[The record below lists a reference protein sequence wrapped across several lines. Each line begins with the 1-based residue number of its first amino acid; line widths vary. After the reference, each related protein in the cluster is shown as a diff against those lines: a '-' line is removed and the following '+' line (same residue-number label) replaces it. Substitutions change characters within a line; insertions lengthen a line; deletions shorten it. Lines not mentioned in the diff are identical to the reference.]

1 MSASPGDGVPFEKV
15 LQDENEVIQLQ
26 RRNRGYVPEEGDNR
40 RQYGLAF
47 SGGGIRSASFAL
59 GVLQCLARR
68 DQLKKFDYLS
78 TVSGGGYIGA
88 SLTWFHYLNR
98 GARNYSFPFGAKN
111 FVRRES
117 DAGAEEA
124 PDNTAFIRNQ
134 GEYLSPA
141 KELTEISLIGVL
153 LRNMLITFGVYFL
166 LVLGATILARHYEPL
181 FASKVNPYLP
191 GFLHGSFSLAFATG
205 AVFLLLSVL
214 YGFSSW
220 FFPYF
225 FPAAIGSIAGASCR
239 SAGLAGCWRGQWGLR
254 SSARSRRSTSACT
267 WPITSV
273 WVFATTALAASCS
286 SDSSSSGRV
295 SPSSGP
301 TLTLS
306 WCRRVCDDLCAPVR
320 RVRHKSSSRCD
331 RGRA

>member
-98 GARNYSFPFGAKN
+98 DASELLISIWCEELRAPRIRRRRRRGTRQYGIYSQSG
-111 FVRRES
+111 R
-117 DAGAEEA
+117 
-124 PDNTAFIRNQ
+124 
-134 GEYLSPA
+134 
-141 KELTEISLIGVL
+141 ISLSSERVDQHLLETMLRGPASQHADHLQRVL
-153 LRNMLITFGVYFL
+153 PVGPGRND
-166 LVLGATILARHYEPL
+166 P
-181 FASKVNPYLP
+181 FASLRTAVCLEGKSV
-191 GFLHGSFSLAFATG
+191 LAG
-205 AVFLLLSVL
+205 LSSRAVFIGLRHRGRLLLLSVV

-220 FFPYF
+220 FIPYF
-225 FPAAIGSIAGASCR
+225 LPSSDWQYRWRVLSQRWLGWVLAWTVGLAIIGSIAPG
-239 SAGLAGCWRGQWGLR
+239 
-254 SSARSRRSTSACT
+254 STSACRIGRS
-267 WPITSV
+267 PVS
-273 WVFATTALAASCS
+273 VFATTGFSGLLFESPS
-286 SDSSSSGRV
+286 NSGRV

-301 TLTLS
+301 NSVT
-306 WCRRVCDDLCAPVR
+306 
-320 RVRHKSSSRCD
+320 
-331 RGRA
+331 